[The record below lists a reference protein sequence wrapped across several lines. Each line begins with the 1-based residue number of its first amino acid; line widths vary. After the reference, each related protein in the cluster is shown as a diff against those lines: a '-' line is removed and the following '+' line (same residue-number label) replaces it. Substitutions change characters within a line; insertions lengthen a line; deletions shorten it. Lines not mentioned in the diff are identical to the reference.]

1 MRWQQTLCPTYE
13 IVIVAISY
21 GRVTKSPVWDTM
33 MSKKKYGVALL
44 RRRNK
49 GTTPS
54 WNCQVTHL
62 LLSGGLRSLSKL
74 RLMLYF
80 KSLKLFMKYSSGL
93 ISSWKQTEQLEWKT
107 QVVPNM
113 IKGYQFKL
121 WSFSLHNFCNKTF
134 LPRGQFLIVLNII
147 KWIWIMRAWV
157 TRFFKSLWEVHVIT
171 YTYPRY
177 PKGPFEIW

>member
-1 MRWQQTLCPTYE
+1 
-13 IVIVAISY
+13 
-21 GRVTKSPVWDTM
+21 
-33 MSKKKYGVALL
+33 
-44 RRRNK
+44 
-49 GTTPS
+49 
-54 WNCQVTHL
+54 
-62 LLSGGLRSLSKL
+62 
-74 RLMLYF
+74 MLYF

-113 IKGYQFKL
+113 IKGYQYKL

-177 PKGPFEIW
+177 PKALSKSDKTTKQLIVRPHNAADCHLSVRLGDRMLIRVYIDFHHVALVSRNLDNFLSH